1 MSTQTLPIPGFHNIR
16 LYASPQPPCGEWMA
30 VAKQN
35 GSSEEQDFGK
45 RLARHRKEARY
56 NQLEFDQEIGVLRRK
71 RQVLQLIDA
80 FIEREQLRSAK
91 G

>member
-1 MSTQTLPIPGFHNIR
+1 MT
-16 LYASPQPPCGEWMA
+16 

-35 GSSEEQDFGK
+35 GSSEQQDFVERSA
-45 RLARHRKEARY
+45 RLRKQAGY
-56 NQLEFDQEIGVLRRK
+56 TQLELAQGIGVSGRK